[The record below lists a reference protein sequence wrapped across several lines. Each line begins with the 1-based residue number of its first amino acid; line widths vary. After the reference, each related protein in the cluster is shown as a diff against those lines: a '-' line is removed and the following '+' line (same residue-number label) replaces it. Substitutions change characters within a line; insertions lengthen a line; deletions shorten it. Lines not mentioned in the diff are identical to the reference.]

1 MAKIDIVDQAN
12 KKVGTRELNAAVFG
26 LDSDAGFVH
35 RVYTSLAS
43 SQRFGSSKTKTR
55 GEVSGGGKKP
65 FKQKGTGRARQGS
78 TRATQL
84 RHGGIPHGPKGES
97 VYTNRL
103 NKKERQRAVRLVLS
117 DAVREGRLVVVNK
130 FEFAEPKTRSFVAVA
145 DVLAPKSGLYVLAEN
160 NAAVE
165 LSGRNVPHTKIVLNG
180 QMNLHDLLKYDRLVM
195 TEDAITKI
203 EESLA

>member
-97 VYTNRL
+97 VYTHRL

-130 FEFAEPKTRSFVAVA
+130 FEFPEPKTRNFVAVA

>member
-1 MAKIDIVDQAN
+1 MAKIDIVDQSN
-12 KKVGTRELNAAVFG
+12 KKVGTRELNKAVFG
-26 LDSDAGFVH
+26 LESDAGFVH
-35 RVYTSLAS
+35 RVYASLAS
-43 SQRFGSSKTKTR
+43 AQRLGNSKTKSR

-97 VYTNRL
+97 SFTSRV

-117 DAVREGRLVVVNK
+117 DALREGRLVVLDK
-130 FEFAEPKTRSFVAVA
+130 FELAEPKTKEFVTVA
-145 DVLAPKSGLYVLAEN
+145 NVLSPTSGLYVLGEEN
-160 NAAVE
+160 SAVE
-165 LSGRNVPHTKIVLNG
+165 LSGRNIPNAKVVLNG

-195 TEDAITKI
+195 TEAAISNI